1 MSWMVAVA
9 LLSLQR
15 IRTFPAA
22 TLITYEYVGV
32 KQCSMPVQVGLSRL
46 VYSGPMNWLPDAFDK
61 AARANRSRTALVEE
75 DRSWTFGELAEESDA
90 IAAMLREK
98 VAGHAVGVL
107 LLNSQKYVTTLL
119 GVWKAG
125 KTPVPLNYLLP
136 PQELAYIIKDSGMSA
151 LITSQFFAQA
161 VSAVK
166 PLFGDKGV
174 ILMADSP
181 DFAPKASNASATY
194 QDPALYLYTSGTTGK
209 PKGVI
214 LTHRNLATNVE
225 ACQRAGG
232 FDHRDSFLCLL
243 PFFHTYAITGT
254 ILLPLLN
261 GSKMVLVDRFQPLK
275 VMKLIEDHA
284 ISVFLAIPSM
294 YRVLAHTE
302 GDFKLN
308 SVRFPISGGE
318 PLPVAVAEAFEK
330 RFGVPIFEGYGQTE
344 ASPVISLNVPA
355 KRKIGTVGPPL
366 PGVEIAIWDDQKNP
380 VDLDVIGEI
389 MVRGPNVMEGYYN
402 LPDETSKTMTRG
414 WLHTGDLGTMDAEG
428 FVTITG
434 RKKDLI
440 ISAGENIYPREIEE
454 VLAQHPKVKEVA
466 VIGVKDE
473 VRGEVPKA
481 FVIAREGMT
490 VDEKELRHFCRENI
504 AGYKVPRHFAV
515 VADLPRTP
523 TGKVLKR
530 LLPAD

>member
-1 MSWMVAVA
+1 M
-9 LLSLQR
+9 
-15 IRTFPAA
+15 T
-22 TLITYEYVGV
+22 
-32 KQCSMPVQVGLSRL
+32 
-46 VYSGPMNWLPDAFDK
+46 WLPEVFDRAAK
-61 AARANRSRTALVEE
+61 ANSSQTALVEE
-75 DRSWTFGELAEESDA
+75 DRKWTFGELAAESDS

-98 VAGHAVGVL
+98 VPGDTVGIL

-136 PQELAYIIKDSGMSA
+136 PQELAFIIKDSGMSA

-161 VSAVK
+161 VAAVK
-166 PLFGDKGV
+166 PLFGDKGT
-174 ILMADSP
+174 ILMADAP
-181 DFAPKASNASATY
+181 DFAPPVSKPLAPSY
-194 QDPALYLYTSGTTGK
+194 RDPALYLYTSGTTGK
-209 PKGVI
+209 PKGVV
-214 LTHRNLATNVE
+214 LTHRSLGHNVE
-225 ACQRAGG
+225 SCQAAGE

-254 ILLPLLN
+254 ILLPLFS
-261 GSKMVLVDRFQPLK
+261 GCKMVLVDRFQPVK
-275 VMKLIEDHA
+275 VMKLIEEHA

-294 YRVLAHTE
+294 YRVMAHSE
-302 GDFKLN
+302 GDFNLN

-318 PLPVAVAEAFEK
+318 PLPLATAEAFEK
-330 RFGVPIFEGYGQTE
+330 RFGVPVFEGYGQTE
-344 ASPVISLNVPA
+344 ASPVISLNVPG
-355 KRKIGTVGPPL
+355 KQKLGTVGTAL
-366 PGVEIAIWDDQKNP
+366 PGVDIAIWDDQKNP
-380 VDLDVIGEI
+380 VATDVVGEI
-389 MVRGPNVMEGYYN
+389 MVRGPNVMQGYYN
-402 LPDETSKTMTRG
+402 LPDETSKTITRD
-414 WLHTGDLGTMDAEG
+414 WLHTGDLGRMDAEG

-481 FVIAREGMT
+481 FVIARDGMT
-490 VDEKELRHFCRENI
+490 VDEKELRHFCRENL
-504 AGYKVPRHFAV
+504 AGYKVPKHIEV
-515 VADLPRTP
+515 VPDLPRTP

-530 LLPAD
+530 MLPVS